1 MNKLEITKKLAEKD
15 EQYNTD
21 PKFVNMLF
29 KAWWVNWRNTED
41 RRFRLT
47 EKGYEYF
54 KDVANVKFYEIKLPL
69 GTVITNKMVIDLDR
83 FIDCPYFLTN
93 NSIMLTGEKTA
104 VQLILFDGD
113 LVKFGRVKNKTREK
127 HSKSS

>member
-1 MNKLEITKKLAEKD
+1 MNKLEITKKLAEYDDK
-15 EQYNTD
+15 YNGD
-21 PKFVNMLF
+21 PKFVDMLY

-47 EKGYEYF
+47 DKGYEYF
-54 KDVANVKFYEIKLPL
+54 KDIAGVKFYEIKLPL
-69 GTVITNKMVIDLDR
+69 GSIITNKMVIDLDR
-83 FIDCPYFLTN
+83 YIDCPYFLTN
-93 NSIMLTGEKTA
+93 TSIMLTGEKAA

-113 LVKFGRVKNKTREK
+113 LVKFGRVKDKTKQK